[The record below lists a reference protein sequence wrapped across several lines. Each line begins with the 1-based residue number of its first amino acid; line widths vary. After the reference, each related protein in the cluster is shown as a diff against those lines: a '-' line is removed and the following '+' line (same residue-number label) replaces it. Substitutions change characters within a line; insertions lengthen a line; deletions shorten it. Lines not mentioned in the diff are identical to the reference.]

1 MSGSIEIPNK
11 SSFKVSEVCALTDV
25 KSYVLR
31 FWESEFP
38 EITPL
43 ISSSGQKLYEHRDI
57 EIILH
62 IKKLLFENKLSIEE
76 VKGQLK
82 TFIQNSESLLGLEKS
97 EDSCTD
103 EQLIVLAKNKLKH
116 IISITESLQS
126 KYHW

>member
-1 MSGSIEIPNK
+1 MSQTVEIPNK

-38 EITPL
+38 EIAPL
-43 ISSSGQKLYEHRDI
+43 ISSSGQKIYEHRDI
-57 EIILH
+57 EIILL
-62 IKKLLFENKLSIEE
+62 IKKLLFENKLTIEE
-76 VKGQLK
+76 VRLELNKLK
-82 TFIQNSESLLGLEKS
+82 L
-97 EDSCTD
+97 D
-103 EQLIVLAKNKLKH
+103 EELVDNQGENYSDAQFVTLAKNKLRH

>member
-1 MSGSIEIPNK
+1 MSASLEIPNK

-38 EITPL
+38 EISPL

-57 EIILH
+57 ETIML
-62 IKKLLFENKLSIEE
+62 IKKLLFEKKLSIEE
-76 VKGQLK
+76 VKGELK
-82 TFIQNSESLLGLEKS
+82 KLISSTH
-97 EDSCTD
+97 D
-103 EQLIVLAKNKLKH
+103 EQLLGGRSDQSSDAQCMELAKNKLKY

-126 KYHW
+126 KYNW